1 MTDNKLHASL
11 DTWLAQ
17 FPEPA
22 AEPEPDVLK
31 VPEWRK
37 ESARFFGFD
46 PDALTWVNDD
56 DWGVVALIDH
66 ILVSFSVDNDVDGE
80 VFFACVIV
88 GEWRSNDVY
97 SQSDLAKA
105 IRLAQQVQ
113 RKQRENEGIKAA
125 QVDDYAKRPR
135 VMQFIVAPDIDKD
148 ANKRLSH
155 LLNNEG
161 WVIAFAPVVIHDNS
175 PLYCYTL
182 TRD

>member
-17 FPEPA
+17 FLEPA
-22 AEPEPDVLK
+22 AEPEPDVLE
-31 VPEWRK
+31 VPDICK

-46 PDALTWVNDD
+46 PDALTWVNDNG
-56 DWGVVALIDH
+56 WGVIALIDN
-66 ILVSFSVDNDVDGE
+66 LMVCFSVEWSGE
-80 VFFACVIV
+80 YFARVK
-88 GEWRSNDVY
+88 GHSSKNAY
-97 SQSDLAKA
+97 SQERLAEA
-105 IRLAQQVQ
+105 IRFAQQVQ
-113 RKQRENEGIKAA
+113 RKQRENEAIKAA
-125 QVDDYAKRPR
+125 QADEYAKRPR
-135 VMQFIVAPDIDKD
+135 VMQFIVAPDIDKE

-182 TRD
+182 IRD